1 MKLYRFKVVIMEFIQ
16 VNSGNTELIEQVY
29 SILAAAGAYMVE
41 VFDLHHWETPY
52 GKDAITRDTETKQVY
67 LAKEGDAFVATFT
80 LSDKTSRAFA
90 DKPYADAMY
99 LSKFSVA
106 PGVMKGGVGSA
117 CIRYLEQLSKEQ
129 GKAKVRLDVYEK
141 SQHAIKFYNKMGYE
155 EVGTAP
161 LVLCME
167 KVL

>member
-1 MKLYRFKVVIMEFIQ
+1 MEFIQ
-16 VNSGNTELIEQVY
+16 VDSSNTELIDQVY
-29 SILAAAGAYMVE
+29 TILAAAGAYMVE

-52 GKDAITRDTETKQVY
+52 GKDRITQDTETKQVY
-67 LAKEGDAFVATFT
+67 LAKSGDTFVATFT

-106 PGVMKGGVGSA
+106 PGVMKGGIGSG
-117 CIRYLEQLSKEQ
+117 CIQYLEQLCKAQ
-129 GKAKVRLDVYEK
+129 GKTKVRLDVYEK
-141 SQHAIKFYNKMGYE
+141 SEHAIKFYYKMGYE
-155 EVGTAP
+155 KVGTAP

-167 KVL
+167 KGL

>member
-1 MKLYRFKVVIMEFIQ
+1 MEFIKVARSDTQ
-16 VNSGNTELIEQVY
+16 LIDQVY
-29 SILAAAGAYMVE
+29 NILAAAGAYMVE
-41 VFDLHHWETPY
+41 VFDLHHWEDPY
-52 GKDAITRDTETKQVY
+52 PKESIAQNTESKQVY
-67 LAKEGDAFVATFT
+67 LVKEGDAYVATFT

-129 GKAKVRLDVYEK
+129 GKAKVRLDVYDK
-141 SQHAIKFYNKMGYE
+141 SEHAIKFYIKMGYE
-155 EVGTAP
+155 TVGTAP
-161 LVLCME
+161 DVLCME
-167 KVL
+167 KTL

>member
-1 MKLYRFKVVIMEFIQ
+1 MEFIQ
-16 VNSGNTELIEQVY
+16 VDSGNTELIGQVY

-41 VFDLHHWETPY
+41 AFDLHHWETPY
-52 GKDAITRDTETKQVY
+52 GKDRIAKDTETKQVY
-67 LAKEGDAFVATFT
+67 LAKSGDTFVATFT
-80 LSDKTSRAFA
+80 LSDKTSRAFQ
-90 DKPYADAMY
+90 DKPEANAMY

-106 PGVMKGGVGSA
+106 PGVMKGGIGSA

-129 GKAKVRLDVYEK
+129 GKSKVRLDVYEK
-141 SQHAIKFYNKMGYE
+141 SDHAIKFYYKMGYE

-167 KVL
+167 KAL